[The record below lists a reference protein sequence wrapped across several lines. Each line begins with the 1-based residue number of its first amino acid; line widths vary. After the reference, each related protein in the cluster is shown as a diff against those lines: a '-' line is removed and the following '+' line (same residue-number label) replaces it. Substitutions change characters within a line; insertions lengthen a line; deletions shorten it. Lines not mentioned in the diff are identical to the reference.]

1 MATIVSNT
9 LRLDWIW
16 RGWGLTESVFVR
28 VGFKMV
34 NGTFDNGNQ
43 VSDGSWYR
51 GSQSHSLVSFGN
63 SSWVPEGGY
72 GHEWGLRGA
81 AWVDAKLFSDA
92 IAYVSCHDNI
102 ISCHLSCTLPR

>member
-1 MATIVSNT
+1 MENILVC
-9 LRLDWIW
+9 
-16 RGWGLTESVFVR
+16 

-34 NGTFDNGNQ
+34 NGTFDDGKQ

-92 IAYVSCHDNI
+92 IAYVSRHT
-102 ISCHLSCTLPR
+102 ISLPSGLHSSQDGI

>member
-1 MATIVSNT
+1 M
-9 LRLDWIW
+9 
-16 RGWGLTESVFVR
+16 R

-92 IAYVSCHDNI
+92 IAYVSHHDI
-102 ISCHLSCTLPR
+102 AAIWGCILPKTPAIVVDRWT

>member
-1 MATIVSNT
+1 M
-9 LRLDWIW
+9 
-16 RGWGLTESVFVR
+16 R

-102 ISCHLSCTLPR
+102 ISCHLSCILPR